1 MFSQWTSFL
10 FNLFSDF
17 GQILLHAF
25 CILIADDFQQVLQF
39 QADVLYLRGRAWI
52 EQNLLEQVIVFTQQ
66 AFGNGH
72 VLFEGGARSFLVFH
86 YRCKYKSG
94 YKRNGQRIGH
104 GLIMF
109 VESIFKDIQLHGLIE
124 VLEEDFAQVVAFADD
139 DGILR
144 VQVAEAGKGGA
155 T

>member
-1 MFSQWTSFL
+1 M
-10 FNLFSDF
+10 
-17 GQILLHAF
+17 
-25 CILIADDFQQVLQF
+25 
-39 QADVLYLRGRAWI
+39 
-52 EQNLLEQVIVFTQQ
+52 
-66 AFGNGH
+66 
-72 VLFEGGARSFLVFH
+72 FH

-155 T
+155 EHGVGGHVAEAAFIVELFQSGLY